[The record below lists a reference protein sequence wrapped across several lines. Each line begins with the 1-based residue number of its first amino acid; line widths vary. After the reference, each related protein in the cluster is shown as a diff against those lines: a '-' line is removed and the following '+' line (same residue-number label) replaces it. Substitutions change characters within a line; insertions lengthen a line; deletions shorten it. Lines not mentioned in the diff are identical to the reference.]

1 MKSFSQIQE
10 ERGER
15 AFKQAMSMGLKY
27 GGFGYWK
34 DPQTNETVYKTEN
47 DTLVKVEPREESEL
61 AAKGGPDDGGGRPG
75 EMAGGLGGGAGG
87 GGMTGAAGMLQ
98 MPGAG
103 PAEVGGL
110 GAGEPGAAKVAKE
123 HGWEPGPDGDTCVGP
138 EAEKPGEVPKDS
150 FVGRTNFLDWK
161 SGPDGDNMNTISFG
175 DMREQIKQ
183 IQEGGRTDLGSDYVP
198 PDTKQKEGIDKR
210 KNARIK
216 ANMLFNKGVEP
227 PEPIGPDTEK
237 ALRDRR
243 NVVTQA
249 PSQYQRGLNFMK
261 KKGLAQTTT
270 ATSSWGME
278 YDEDEGPDLEDI
290 HRDASAGAIKKDGDV
305 VNQMNAATRSL
316 VQDPEYAMDQFH
328 DDLNGPDFL
337 AGGAFGNAFKDNNG
351 NIIKRGK
358 IGPGEMAALHRMRE
372 NKAFP
377 NLINAQ
383 FDSPFIQ
390 QSTAYNNPQE
400 ITKARRGAG
409 EEDYWDP
416 DDASEWDKRFPGA
429 FGTYAMSEA
438 KGGSLAETWPDMD
451 ADLQDKALRNFWRA
465 RGDLHKAGFSHNDMH
480 GGNVMVD
487 PETGEVN
494 IIDLGLAQDNPM
506 SALMEGLGGLDFEE
520 GEDYQLA
527 HQLGGSNFSERM
539 REMSVE
545 NRSNIEEMIIDNL
558 GDSEDYDDID
568 EVGYSPKRQN
578 AVASL
583 DDLMRGGIRMRNEDM
598 DKLGENIPFLKDPEN
613 IKKIIKMLY
622 DGIGNSE
629 LADRMGDAFER
640 KQLDTKTLKA
650 ANLMR
655 KQKGQSQITPRR
667 DVIPPKNMDF
677 DD

>member
-61 AAKGGPDDGGGRPG
+61 AAKGGPDDGAGRPG
-75 EMAGGLGGGAGG
+75 AMAGGPGGGAGG
-87 GGMTGAAGMLQ
+87 GGMAGAAGMLQ

-123 HGWEPGPDGDTCVGP
+123 HGWEPGPDGDTCVGS

-161 SGPDGDNMNTISFG
+161 AGPDGDNITTVSLGMVK
-175 DMREQIKQ
+175 EQIRQ

-198 PDTKQKEGIDKR
+198 PNTKQKEGIAKR
-210 KNARIK
+210 KNARVK

-227 PEPIGPDTEK
+227 PDPIGPDTEK

-243 NVVTQA
+243 DVVTQA
-249 PSQYQRGLNFMK
+249 PSQYQRGLAFMK
-261 KKGLAQTTT
+261 KKGLAQSKTSDPMDRS
-270 ATSSWGME
+270 SSWGME
-278 YDEDEGPDLEDI
+278 YDEDEGRDLEDI
-290 HRDASAGAIKKDGDV
+290 HRQASQGAIQKDADV
-305 VNQMNAATRSL
+305 VGQMNGAARAL
-316 VQDPEYAMDQFH
+316 VKDPEYALDQF
-328 DDLNGPDFL
+328 DDDADFMG
-337 AGGAFGNAFKDNNG
+337 GGAFGKTYKDKNG
-351 NIIKRGK
+351 NIVKRGQ
-358 IGPGEMAALHRMRE
+358 IGPSEIKALAAMKD
-372 NKAFP
+372 NPAFP
-377 NLINAQ
+377 DIINAQ
-383 FDSPFIQ
+383 FDAPFLHK
-390 QSTAYNNPQE
+390 SSAYNNPQE
-400 ITKARRGAG
+400 ITKARRGEG

-416 DDASEWDKRFPGA
+416 DDQDEWDKQFPSA

-438 KGGSLAETWPDMD
+438 KGEELFAGIDELDDEMK
-451 ADLQDKALRNFWRA
+451 DKVMRNFWKA
-465 RGDLHKAGFSHNDMH
+465 RGDLHKAGYSHNDMH
-480 GGNVMVD
+480 GGNIFMD

-494 IIDLGLAQDNPM
+494 IIDLGLAKDNKL
-506 SALMEGLGGLDFEE
+506 SALMEGLGGMDFEE
-520 GEDYQLA
+520 GNDYQLN
-527 HQLGGSNFSERM
+527 HHMGGSNFSERM
-539 REMSVE
+539 QEMSVK
-545 NRSNIEEMIIDNL
+545 NREAIEETIMDSFDVEDEDAFYPAMKAVREMMV
-558 GDSEDYDDID
+558 GD
-568 EVGYSPKRQN
+568 
-578 AVASL
+578 
-583 DDLMRGGIRMRNEDM
+583 IRMRDDDFDRIKEAIPHLADDENVG
-598 DKLGENIPFLKDPEN
+598 KL
-613 IKKIIKMLY
+613 IKMLY

-640 KQLDTKTLKA
+640 KQKDSKVLKA

-655 KQKGQSQITPRR
+655 KQKGESEITARR